1 MGTVP
6 GRGRLLVQFAMA
18 CCVECLKAERQ
29 EGGAAPVGEEAEV
42 ADANEA
48 FGEQVQQEAAQELIE
63 GQGHQFLFIVMSGV
77 ASTKG
82 DLVND
87 QGNESMV
94 GDGDAMGVV
103 A

>member
-1 MGTVP
+1 LARKP
-6 GRGRLLVQFAMA
+6 KWLCGRSLWEA
-18 CCVECLKAERQ
+18 
-29 EGGAAPVGEEAEV
+29 GATG
-42 ADANEA
+42 
-48 FGEQVQQEAAQELIE
+48 AAQELIE

-77 ASTKG
+77 APTKG